1 MSEQPPRLD
10 LCCSLPAD
18 AQAVNTDLFDLQ
30 PVADGVYA
38 AIAAPQYKLNSNA
51 AVILTNDGAMV
62 VDSHS
67 KPSAAQALYQLIQ
80 GVTKQ
85 PVHKLINTHFHWD
98 HWQGN
103 EVYAK
108 AFPNLSIITS
118 ERTQHNLTT
127 PGVGVGGVAFIE
139 QQIEALPAEIAQ
151 LQDDIVR
158 ASSREDKT
166 RLETHLAQAEAFLE
180 ELQRLNPVLPTQTV
194 ARSMTLQEGGR
205 EIQLLLLGRA
215 HTDGDLFIYLPE
227 EKVIVTG
234 DAVVDWMPF
243 LGDGYPEEWIETLNA
258 LEQIDFTHMI
268 LGHGDVAPK
277 SHLAFFRSY
286 LTDLIASV
294 KQAAADGATVAE
306 MQTTVAEQLA
316 PKYEQGMSKYPL
328 GQYRDR
334 IGATIEIVYHKVVQ
348 TP

>member
-18 AQAVNTDLFDLQ
+18 AQAMHADLFDLQ
-30 PVADGVYA
+30 LVADGVYA
-38 AIAAPQYKLNSNA
+38 AIAAPQYKINSNA
-51 AVILTNDGAMV
+51 AVILTNDGAVV

-67 KPSAAQALYQLIQ
+67 KPSAAQALFQLIQ

-85 PVHKLINTHFHWD
+85 PIRKLINTHFHWD

-108 AFPNLSIITS
+108 AFPDLAIIAS

-127 PGVGVGGVAFIE
+127 PGAGVGGVAFIA
-139 QQIEALPAEIAQ
+139 QQVEALPAEIAQ
-151 LQDDIVR
+151 LKNDILR
-158 ASSREDKT
+158 ASSREEKA
-166 RLETHLAQAEAFLE
+166 RLETHLEQAEAFLE
-180 ELQRLNPVLPTQTV
+180 EIQRLNPVLPTQTV
-194 ARSMTLQEGGR
+194 ARSMTMQEAGR

-215 HTDGDLFIYLPE
+215 HTDGDLFIYLPK

-258 LEQIDFTHMI
+258 LEQVDFTHMI
-268 LGHGDVAPK
+268 LGHGEVAPK
-277 SHLAFFRSY
+277 SHLTFFRNY

-294 KQAAADGATVAE
+294 KQAAAEGATVTE

-334 IGATIEIVYHKVVQ
+334 IGPTIEIVYHKVVQ